1 MRKANL
7 GVAIFLFLLG
17 ALVMYDSVRLGFR
30 WQPGFGPGAGYLPFY
45 LSLGVL
51 ICTGIFI
58 VKQIRQLSKV
68 GIVGDKRLIQE
79 GGLKPI
85 LWVLLPSTAMVIL
98 TSILGLHFA
107 AFVFLLFY
115 MRAVGKIGWLECSLV
130 SVLFPILMYIVF
142 DRLFLIPLPDGM
154 LGAYIKLP
162 F

>member
-7 GVAIFLFLLG
+7 WVAVFLFVIG
-17 ALVMYDSVRLGFR
+17 AIVMYDSVRLGFR

-58 VKQIRQLSKV
+58 VKQILQLSKE

-85 LWVLLPSTAMVIL
+85 LWVLLPSTVMVIL
-98 TSILGLHFA
+98 TSIIGLHFA
-107 AFVFLLFY
+107 AFIFLLFY
-115 MRAVGKIGWLECSLV
+115 MRAVGKIGWLECALV
-130 SVLFPILMYIVF
+130 SVLFPVGMYIVF

>member
-7 GVAIFLFLLG
+7 WVAVFLFVIG
-17 ALVMYDSVRLGFR
+17 AIVMFDSVRLGFR

-51 ICTGIFI
+51 ICTGINI
-58 VKQIRQLSKV
+58 VKQIRQLSKE
-68 GIVGDKRLIQE
+68 GITGDKRLIQE

-85 LWVLLPSTAMVIL
+85 LWVLLPSTVMVIL
-98 TSILGLHFA
+98 TAIIGLHFA

-115 MRAVGKIGWLECSLV
+115 MRVVGKIGWLECALV
-130 SVLFPILMYIVF
+130 SVLFPIGMYVVF

-154 LGAYIKLP
+154 LGSYIKLP

>member
-7 GVAIFLFLLG
+7 WVAVFLFLIG
-17 ALVMYDSVRLGFR
+17 AIVMYDAVRLGWR
-30 WQPGFGPGAGYLPFY
+30 WDPGSGPGAGYLPFY

-51 ICTGIFI
+51 VCTGIII
-58 VKQIRQLSKV
+58 VKQILQLSKA
-68 GIVGDKRLIQE
+68 GIAGDKRLIQE

-85 LWVLLPSTAMVIL
+85 LWVLLPSTAMVAL
-98 TSILGLHFA
+98 TSIVGLHFA

-115 MRAVGKIGWLECSLV
+115 MRAVGKIGWLACGLV
-130 SVLFPILMYIVF
+130 SVLFPVGMYVVF

-154 LGAYIKLP
+154 LGNYIKLP

>member
-7 GVAIFLFLLG
+7 GVAIFLFVLG
-17 ALVMYDSVRLGFR
+17 AIVMYDAVRLGWR
-30 WQPGFGPGAGYLPFY
+30 WDPGFGPGAGYLPFY

-58 VKQIRQLSKV
+58 VKQVMQLSKI

-85 LWVLLPSTAMVIL
+85 LWVLLPSTVMVIL
-98 TSILGLHFA
+98 ISIIGLHFA

-115 MRAVGKIGWLECSLV
+115 MRVVGKIGWLECALV
-130 SVLFPILMYIVF
+130 SILMPIGLYIVF

-154 LGAYIKLP
+154 LGNYIKLP

>member
-7 GVAIFLFLLG
+7 GVAIFLFVLG
-17 ALVMYDSVRLGFR
+17 AIVMYDAVRLGFR
-30 WQPGFGPGAGYLPFY
+30 WDPGFGPGAGYLPFY

-51 ICTGIFI
+51 ICTAIFI
-58 VKQIRQLSKV
+58 VKQVIQLSKI
-68 GIVGDKRLIQE
+68 GIVGDKPLIQE

-85 LWVLLPSTAMVIL
+85 LWVLLPSTVMVIL
-98 TSILGLHFA
+98 ISIIGLHFA

-115 MRAVGKIGWLECSLV
+115 MRVVGKIGWLECALV
-130 SVLFPILMYIVF
+130 SILMPIGLYVVF

-154 LGAYIKLP
+154 LGNYIKLP

>member
-7 GVAIFLFLLG
+7 GVAIFLFLIG
-17 ALVMYDSVRLGFR
+17 AIVMFDAVRLGWR

-45 LSLGVL
+45 LALGVL

-58 VKQIRQLSKV
+58 VKQIIQLSKV

-85 LWVLLPSTAMVIL
+85 LWVLLPSTAMVVL

-107 AFVFLLFY
+107 AFIFLLFY
-115 MRAVGKIGWLECSLV
+115 MRVVGKIGWLECSLV

>member
-7 GVAIFLFLLG
+7 WVAVFLFAIG
-17 ALVMYDSVRLGFR
+17 AIVMYDSVRLGFR
-30 WQPGFGPGAGYLPFY
+30 WEPGFGPGAGYLPFY

-58 VKQIRQLSKV
+58 VKQIRQLSKE
-68 GIVGDKRLIQE
+68 GIVGDKRLIRE

-85 LWVLLPSTAMVIL
+85 LWVLIPSTIMVIL
-98 TSILGLHFA
+98 TSIIGLHFA

-115 MRAVGKIGWLECSLV
+115 MRAVGKIGWLECALV
-130 SVLFPILMYIVF
+130 SVLFPVGMYIVF
-142 DRLFLIPLPDGM
+142 DRLFLIPLPDGI
-154 LGAYIKLP
+154 LGNYIKLP